1 MTILLRIFCLFCRYV
16 AVFKDYFLLR
26 YLFKYDF
33 NSVSK
38 FIIIF
43 LLVNLV
49 FVSLDLD
56 CKTKKFKVKSHFVKR
71 KHGEGIYLVC
81 ELRSA

>member
-1 MTILLRIFCLFCRYV
+1 MILILLV
-16 AVFKDYFLLR
+16 SLL
-26 YLFKYDF
+26 L
-33 NSVSK
+33 
-38 FIIIF
+38 IF